1 MCLVWVINGKSF
13 VSGTKC
19 ASIHIIC
26 ENIFYILK
34 YELRTLKIK
43 KTFLRKKI
51 RFVSYDRKNYLYILL
66 RIYDG
71 SYNLIRITYIMHI
84 YTLYQNRSISDHI
97 YDIYIYCYLL
107 YRRHTNILVCT
118 LHFHD

>member
-19 ASIHIIC
+19 ASMVHII
-26 ENIFYILK
+26 ILLK

-51 RFVSYDRKNYLYILL
+51 RFVSYDRKK
-66 RIYDG
+66 
-71 SYNLIRITYIMHI
+71 
-84 YTLYQNRSISDHI
+84 
-97 YDIYIYCYLL
+97 
-107 YRRHTNILVCT
+107 
-118 LHFHD
+118 